1 MMAKVVGKL
10 RSLSPEQILLGGTI
24 VLLAWAPLPFGSN
37 RLWSMSLLSIW
48 SAILLAGLSIDAW
61 RTNRRFALPSQLTM
75 SAGFF
80 GFVIAW
86 AFIQW
91 TTWTPGFLHHPV
103 WTLAA
108 ETLGAELQG
117 RISVNPAST
126 LHATVT
132 LAGYGAL
139 FWVAFNLSRKP
150 GHAFTI
156 VKAVALIAGIYA
168 WYGLAVFVSGNE
180 SVLLYQKW
188 EYPGALTSTFVNA
201 NNFATYAGIGLVC
214 ASALILRGIRP
225 VLRSPTRTRVKVVQ
239 ATEIAL
245 SGHGIYVFVAFGTF
259 AALMLTGS
267 RAGISSAF
275 VALFLL
281 LFLMLRSRRMSRG
294 RLVRVGGA
302 ALVMLLLA
310 ALPLSGLVT
319 ERLTRPDTALTENA
333 RFDVYRLTVT
343 AISDTPLLGTGYG
356 TFADVFPSYRDSTVF
371 TPSYWRKAHSTYLET
386 VLELGIPAGLA
397 LIIAVAWVVWLCFTD
412 ALRRKRYRALPAS
425 ATAAAVLAGLH
436 SSIDFGL
443 QIPAIAATL
452 SALLGASIGWC
463 TELDDAKTRQNPKSR
478 IDKDVSAM
486 GAGPPTRQ

>member
-1 MMAKVVGKL
+1 MMAKVIGRL
-10 RSLSPEQILLGGTI
+10 QSLSPEQILLGGTI
-24 VLLAWAPLPFGSN
+24 ALLAWVPLPFGSN

-48 SAILLAGLSIDAW
+48 SATLLAGLWIETW
-61 RTNRRFALPSQLTM
+61 RKNRPFTLPRRLTM
-75 SAGFF
+75 PACLFA
-80 GFVIAW
+80 FVIAW

-108 ETLGAELQG
+108 ETLDAELRG

-126 LHATVT
+126 LQAAVT
-132 LAGYGAL
+132 LLGYGAL

-150 GHAFTI
+150 DHAFTI
-156 VKAVALIAGIYA
+156 VKAVALISGVYA

-188 EYPGALTSTFVNA
+188 EYPDALTSTFVNA
-201 NNFATYAGIGLVC
+201 NNFATYSGIGLVC
-214 ASALILRGIRP
+214 ASALILRAIVS
-225 VLRSPTRTRVKVVQ
+225 VLRSTARTRIKIAQ

-245 SGHGIYVFVAFGTF
+245 SGHGIYVFAAFGTF
-259 AALMLTGS
+259 AALMLTAS
-267 RAGISSAF
+267 RAGISSTF
-275 VALFLL
+275 VALLLL
-281 LFLMLRSRRMSRG
+281 LFLMLRSRRMKRG
-294 RLVRVGGA
+294 RLVRVVGA

-333 RFDVYRLTVT
+333 RFDVYRLTLT

-371 TPSYWRKAHSTYLET
+371 TPSHWRKAHSTYLET
-386 VLELGIPAGLA
+386 ILELGIPAGLA
-397 LIIAVAWVVWLCFTD
+397 LIASVGWVVWLCFRQ
-412 ALRRKRYRALPAS
+412 ALRRRRYRALPA
-425 ATAAAVLAGLH
+425 AAVAAAVLAGLH
-436 SSIDFGL
+436 STIDFGL

-452 SALLGASIGWC
+452 SALLGASMGLC
-463 TELDDAKTRQNPKSR
+463 TGLDEAAPQHNSKSR
-478 IDKDVSAM
+478 IGDVSSMRAE
-486 GAGPPTRQ
+486 PPTRQ